1 MALAQGEAC
10 LCESLLERPPPT
22 DPDDELPDVGT
33 GILHPPHSSSALWLD
48 DDGVRGRSPP
58 PLYNDIRAD
67 WLQGSVLV
75 GLLVVSLPSLNTTF
89 LRLFG
94 RELVRI
100 VVPGY

>member
-1 MALAQGEAC
+1 MALAQDEAR
-10 LCESLLERPPPT
+10 LCKGFLERPPPA

-33 GILHPPHSSSALWLD
+33 GSLHPPHSSNALWLD
-48 DDGVRGRSPP
+48 DDGVRGRSAT
-58 PLYNDIRAD
+58 PLYSDVHAN

-94 RELVRI
+94 RELVRV

>member
-1 MALAQGEAC
+1 MALGQDEAR
-10 LCESLLERPPPT
+10 LRKGFLERPPRA

-33 GILHPPHSSSALWLD
+33 GSLHPPHSSNALWPD
-48 DDGVRGRSPP
+48 DDGVRGKSNTL
-58 PLYNDIRAD
+58 LYSEIHAD

-94 RELVRI
+94 RELVRV

>member
-1 MALAQGEAC
+1 MALAQDEAC
-10 LCESLLERPPPT
+10 LCESLLERPPPA

-33 GILHPPHSSSALWLD
+33 GSLHPPHSSNALWLD
-48 DDGVRGRSPP
+48 GGGIRGRSTT
-58 PLYNDIRAD
+58 PLYSDIHAD

-94 RELVRI
+94 RELVRV